1 MAGME
6 ALGRL
11 IDAVPIAAGNAIKF
25 RGASAVGFLCTGN
38 DTFTVTVSSTF
49 GGSYATPGAII
60 DHFYQRADTNGTHA
74 WTRQTQAK
82 SNAVVQ
88 ANAGY
93 TTYFEV
99 LTSMIADPNAY
110 IKVSAGASG
119 LVIAL
124 PHDLVVQRKPANLEI
139 LGA

>member
-11 IDAVPIAAGNAIKF
+11 MDGVPIASGQAIKF
-25 RGASAVGFLCTGN
+25 RGASAIAFMCSGA
-38 DTFTVTVSSTF
+38 DTFTITVSPTF
-49 GGSYATPGAII
+49 GGAYASPGNVIN
-60 DHFYQRADTNGTHA
+60 HYYQRADTNGTHV
-74 WTRQTQAK
+74 WTKVTQAA

-88 ANAGY
+88 AGAF
-93 TTYFEV
+93 TTWIEV
-99 LTSMIADPNAY
+99 LTSMIADPQAY
-110 IKVSAGASG
+110 IKCTASVAG
-119 LVIAL
+119 LVAAI